1 VKRRLIGLL
10 LLLLGL
16 FIAWQALP
24 NKYSINPAIKL
35 SAPLS
40 EQALQKQLTIHE
52 GFKLSLYANKLNGVR
67 TIITTDTGDLIVSQP
82 SQGTVSLLYHDANG
96 DNRSDGRQILLKQLN
111 KPYGIAL
118 HKGWL
123 YVAETDAV
131 VRIPYDSEQRKITGD
146 AERIIEHRFS
156 GGGNH
161 WSRSLKISPDQK
173 LFISVGSTCNVCIE
187 DSANRASILQYE
199 LDGSHEILYAQ
210 GLRNSVGF
218 DWQPKTL
225 QLYALDNG
233 RDFLGDN
240 TPPEEL
246 NNIKKGHHYGWPYE
260 HGSGIKDPTYS
271 QQKPAN
277 LQTSQPYYQLIA
289 HSAPLSLLFIKHN
302 PLLKGMALVTL
313 HGSWNRSQKSG
324 YKVIALSMSAQ
335 QETHPIDFITGFE
348 KAGTVIGRP
357 VDLTEDNHGN
367 IYLSDDYNGRIY
379 KISAVTS
386 L

>member
-1 VKRRLIGLL
+1 MKKCLATLLILL
-10 LLLLGL
+10 LSL
-16 FIAWQALP
+16 FIAWQTLP

-52 GFKLSLYANKLNGVR
+52 GFKLSLYANELKGVR
-67 TIITTDTGDLIVSQP
+67 TIITTHTGDLIVSQP
-82 SQGTVSLLYHDANG
+82 SQGTVSLIYRDANG
-96 DNRSDGRQILLKQLN
+96 DHRSDGQQILLKKLN

-123 YVAETDAV
+123 YIAETNAV
-131 VRIPYDSEQRKITGD
+131 LRIPYDVKQRKITGK
-146 AERIIEHRFS
+146 AEHIIKHRFS

-161 WSRSLKISPDQK
+161 WSRSLKISPDHK

-187 DSANRASILQYE
+187 NSANRASILQYD
-199 LDGSHEILYAQ
+199 LDGSHEVLYAK

-218 DWQPKTL
+218 DWQPTTQ

-240 TPPEEL
+240 VPPEEL
-246 NNIKKGHHYGWPYE
+246 NKIKKGHHYGWPYE
-260 HGSGIKDPTYS
+260 HGFDIKDPVYS
-271 QQKPAN
+271 QQKPAR
-277 LQTSQPYYQLIA
+277 LQTSPPYYQLIA

-302 PLLKGMALVTL
+302 LLLKDMALITL

-324 YKVIALSMSAQ
+324 YKVIAISLSAQ
-335 QETHPIDFITGFE
+335 QEIQPIDFIKGFE
-348 KAGTVIGRP
+348 SAGAVIGRP
-357 VDLTEDNHGN
+357 VDLTEDNNGN
-367 IYLSDDYNGRIY
+367 IYLSDDFNGRIY
-379 KISAVTS
+379 KISTVTS